1 MITDGNG
8 VGDGGGQNCHVGAV
22 NMVSQGVSTLPV
34 ADSCPIYYERPPAHT
49 VLVQPGCLDRL
60 EHGQN
65 RHPLLGLSF
74 VTFSIATY
82 VAVGKTVGFG
92 ELHDTATSVG
102 EASEWCECVHSGLLR
117 EPINAISNIGFVVA
131 GLVVLLILARDA
143 PAVDGPVAWRGEQL
157 WAGRRGESR
166 FMPTLRS
173 SAAESAS
180 AIAAVDI
187 QTPRDNLPYVIT
199 YSRHT
204 GATSYR
210 DGFIEGGQF
219 IGNTA
224 IALLY
229 GYTVLFLGLA
239 SAAMHGT
246 NTYWGSW
253 LDALS
258 MVTLIWIPVCYN
270 LALTGRW
277 RTGTAVAVYVSI
289 VSVSAAVS
297 WFYGPKLGIGVHLFD
312 VPVGLWCITE
322 LLYRFPIVWLR
333 SLSGLLGLGVV
344 ALRGLR
350 PSNVVAGPVQ
360 HWWLLLF

>member
-1 MITDGNG
+1 
-8 VGDGGGQNCHVGAV
+8 
-22 NMVSQGVSTLPV
+22 
-34 ADSCPIYYERPPAHT
+34 
-49 VLVQPGCLDRL
+49 
-60 EHGQN
+60 
-65 RHPLLGLSF
+65 LLGLSF

-143 PAVDGPVAWRGEQL
+143 PAVDGPVAWR
-157 WAGRRGESR
+157 
-166 FMPTLRS
+166 
-173 SAAESAS
+173 
-180 AIAAVDI
+180 
-187 QTPRDNLPYVIT
+187 
-199 YSRHT
+199 
-204 GATSYR
+204 
-210 DGFIEGGQF
+210 GGQF

-360 HWWLLLF
+360 HWWLLLFWVPAIVTNGRPSYHRAYRPWAVLGLFSFGVAFAVWQTGRAHHPWCHPDSVYQAHGIWHLLCALAAYFFFQFFRTERPR